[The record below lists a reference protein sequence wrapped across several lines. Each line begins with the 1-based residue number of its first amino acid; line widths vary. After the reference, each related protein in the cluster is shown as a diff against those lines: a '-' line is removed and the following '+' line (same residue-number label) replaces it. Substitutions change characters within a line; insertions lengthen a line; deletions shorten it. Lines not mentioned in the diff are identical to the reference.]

1 MSTWRLSHDCRSSAK
16 MSGPTV
22 SYHRRKA
29 FRNGDLERYAV
40 RHRLPAPAPAEV
52 PSPQPLVFRV
62 PPGVLPGVLP
72 GVQVEVVQ
80 VQPAADLA
88 FAT

>member
-1 MSTWRLSHDCRSSAK
+1 

>member
-1 MSTWRLSHDCRSSAK
+1 

-62 PPGVLPGVLP
+62 PPGV
-72 GVQVEVVQ
+72 QVEVVQ